1 MADLRGLL
9 DRTRFP
15 RERHDFLL
23 QLMRRFELAV
33 PFPEQPDLYLVPER
47 LSPEQPPDV
56 GAFDAG
62 HCLNFAI
69 DYRCAG

>member
-47 LSPEQPPDV
+47 LSRNSRRMSAPSTP
-56 GAFDAG
+56 GTA
-62 HCLNFAI
+62 
-69 DYRCAG
+69 